1 MSLAIARSSHQVGR
15 LIQRFRQEK
24 GLNQTQLAQL
34 AGQRQEMISKI
45 ETGQSGVKLTTLFDV
60 LAALALEMTLESR
73 SQSSSADI
81 EDIF

>member
-1 MSLAIARSSHQVGR
+1 MSHAIARSSHQVGR

-60 LAALALEMTLESR
+60 LAALGLEMTLESR

>member
-45 ETGQSGVKLTTLFDV
+45 ETGQGGVKLTTLFDV
-60 LAALALEMTLESR
+60 LAALGLEMTLEPR
-73 SQSSSADI
+73 SQSSSVDI

>member
-1 MSLAIARSSHQVGR
+1 MSLAIARSSRQVGR

-45 ETGQSGVKLTTLFDV
+45 ETGQGGVKLTTLFDV
-60 LAALALEMTLESR
+60 LAALGLEMTLEPR
-73 SQSSSADI
+73 SQSSSTDI

>member
-45 ETGQSGVKLTTLFDV
+45 ETGQGGVKLTTLFDV
-60 LAALALEMTLESR
+60 LAALGLEMTFEPR

>member
-60 LAALALEMTLESR
+60 LAALGLEMTLESR